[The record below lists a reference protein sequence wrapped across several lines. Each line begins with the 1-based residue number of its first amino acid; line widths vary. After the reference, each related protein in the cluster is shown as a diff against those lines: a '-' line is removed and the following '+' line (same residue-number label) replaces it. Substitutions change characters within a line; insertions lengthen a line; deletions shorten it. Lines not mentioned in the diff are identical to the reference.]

1 MKVNFVFMNK
11 TTMTR
16 VQNSDFRKLGN
27 GRIWNLLDGDVGSY
41 PIQSPTYRVLK
52 TTHTHKNVTQ
62 KQLKL

>member
-1 MKVNFVFMNK
+1 MKVYFVFMNK
-11 TTMTR
+11 TSTAR
-16 VQNSDFRKLGN
+16 PKLN
-27 GRIWNLLDGDVGSY
+27 FCRLDIERTQNLLDEDAGSY